1 MAEKKRQ
8 EDEVCTTGIIVSA
21 RQIEAD
27 ILPIIDGAIVSP
39 RYQLRARKATTTLY
53 LVKIQ
58 KIPQQCGPL

>member
-27 ILPIIDGAIVSP
+27 VLPTIDGAIVSP
-39 RYQLRARKATTTLY
+39 TYRDQGKRPLRCTS
-53 LVKIQ
+53 
-58 KIPQQCGPL
+58 